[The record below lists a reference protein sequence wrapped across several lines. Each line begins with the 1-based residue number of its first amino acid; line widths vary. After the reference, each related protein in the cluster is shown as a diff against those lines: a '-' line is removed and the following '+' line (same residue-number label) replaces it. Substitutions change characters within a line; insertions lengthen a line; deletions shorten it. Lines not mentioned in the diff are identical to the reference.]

1 MTVETLRQNWA
12 LLVALALLLVVGL
25 VVSAT
30 IYRRS
35 GRAQLM
41 RTLKALRAAERRQA
55 STLRAVAQAERRLA
69 TLETRRAEVKPR
81 TLEEARGNLS
91 DARALNKIADDQ
103 VLIAANQ
110 VRRIILEEYP
120 PARQEALRARYLP
133 NEAPDRRPFSF

>member
-12 LLVALALLLVVGL
+12 LFVALALLLVVGL

-55 STLRAVAQAERRLA
+55 STFRAVAQAERRLA

-103 VLIAANQ
+103 VLIAANH